1 MRELTVPEAPRHAR
15 DGPARSLALLL
26 TGSLGGLSVRCD
38 TCARLFRSVDKASQ
52 GCVRDGGFGQGRTT
66 RRRIYLAVRTSE
78 CTWGGGGGGGGG
90 GGVVD
95 WKRCWDHVPAPG
107 DGHGPTGGRTN
118 AARAPVCVRAWDVT
132 CHSCSVRILLFRRRV
147 RAACRL
153 PRPNLAAGGVGA
165 PRRASQVKLA
175 RERPASS
182 WE

>member
-90 GGVVD
+90 GGRRLEEMLGSRSGTGRWARPD
-95 WKRCWDHVPAPG
+95 RGTDQRCSCTSLRPSLGRNLSLVFSADSFISKKSKSSVPVAQAEPRSRR
-107 DGHGPTGGRTN
+107 GRST
-118 AARAPVCVRAWDVT
+118 
-132 CHSCSVRILLFRRRV
+132 SE
-147 RAACRL
+147 
-153 PRPNLAAGGVGA
+153 
-165 PRRASQVKLA
+165 SQ
-175 RERPASS
+175 SG
-182 WE
+182 